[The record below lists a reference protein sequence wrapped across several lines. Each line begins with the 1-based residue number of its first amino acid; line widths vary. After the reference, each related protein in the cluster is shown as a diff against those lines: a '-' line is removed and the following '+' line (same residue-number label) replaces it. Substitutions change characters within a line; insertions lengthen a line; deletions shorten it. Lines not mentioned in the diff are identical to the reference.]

1 MPQHETWVAWSDE
14 DLSYLKKYAGHHKKQ
29 TIASRMG
36 RSLGAVEQMAS
47 KLGLSLAFRQSWRK
61 VTNHEVSQAKSI
73 VTNHTSKSS
82 AARAMGISR
91 SRFIYLISRDL

>member
-1 MPQHETWVAWSDE
+1 MTHHETWVAWSDE
-14 DLSYLKKYAGHHKKQ
+14 DLAYLKKYAGRHKKQ

-47 KLGLSLAFRQSWRK
+47 KIGCSLAFRQSWRK
-61 VTNHEVSQAKSI
+61 VTNHEVSQAKMLA
-73 VTNHTSKSS
+73 VNHATKSA